1 MQRGMVIDSWQ
12 HIWVHNHLRACEGDK
27 PLNRD
32 SYKSSRGVSLL
43 EHITYTERGVLIW
56 LIWLW
61 IYLIITLGW
70 VGILIDFEARN
81 YGGLE
86 RKRVAT
92 LKKWKSELMLSHD
105 RQKISHHG
113 IEKMSCGRK
122 CHLLDRKYGLIVWKY
137 QTVVWKNQKAVR
149 KYQMVIRKCHM
160 VVRKCPIVHS

>member
-1 MQRGMVIDSWQ
+1 MDRWQ

-43 EHITYTERGVLIW
+43 EAHYTYREGAPNMSYLIMNISHYYSGLSW
-56 LIWLW
+56 DPYWLW
-61 IYLIITLGW
+61 GAQL
-70 VGILIDFEARN
+70 

-122 CHLLDRKYGLIVWKY
+122 WHLLDRKYGLIVWKY
-137 QTVVWKNQKAVR
+137 QTVVWKYQMAVR
-149 KYQMVIRKCHM
+149 KYQMLVRKCHT